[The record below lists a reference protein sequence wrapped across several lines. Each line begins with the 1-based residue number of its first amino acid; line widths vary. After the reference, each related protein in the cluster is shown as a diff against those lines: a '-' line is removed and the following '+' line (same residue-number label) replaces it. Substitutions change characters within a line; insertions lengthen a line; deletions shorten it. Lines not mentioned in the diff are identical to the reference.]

1 MVDAEDW
8 DGITA
13 LAREAVLTMLD
24 IKVKHI
30 GINSADEAEANKTAD
45 IFASI
50 MGAEK
55 KEGSKSIFA
64 GSEIEVMKM
73 MGVGKCGHIGL
84 ATTSVPRAIRY
95 FESQGFEF
103 DADSFTYDDKGEVKF
118 AYFKGDIGGFG
129 VHLVTK

>member
-1 MVDAEDW
+1 MGRDLK
-8 DGITA
+8 DG
-13 LAREAVLTMLD
+13 
-24 IKVKHI
+24 
-30 GINSADEAEANKTAD
+30 N
-45 IFASI
+45 
-50 MGAEK
+50 
-55 KEGSKSIFA
+55 KSIFA
-64 GSEIEVMKM
+64 GSEIEVMKF